1 MTAINR
7 ITDADLI
14 IFEDELTLDKYQE
27 IAGKSAIYPG
37 KGTLLGMSYCAH
49 KLAGEAGEF
58 NEHFGKAQR
67 DDNLFSLGSMRPD
80 AMPGIEGPL
89 TQVIIIRPL
98 TPERKA
104 FLIKEIGDVLWYL
117 GALCGELGITLSMAA
132 LVNLRKL
139 KDRTDRNA
147 LQGSGDNR

>member
-7 ITDADLI
+7 IDD
-14 IFEDELTLDKYQE
+14 EDIKDFMGFGSLAQYQS
-27 IAGKSAIYPG
+27 IATKSAIYPG

-67 DDNLFSLGSMRPD
+67 DDNLFSMSGSYEEIAGGQRS
-80 AMPGIEGPL
+80 
-89 TQVIIIRPL
+89 VIIIRPL
-98 TPERKA
+98 TAERKA

-117 GALCGELGITLSMAA
+117 SALCNELGISLFEAA
-132 LVNLRKL
+132 LINLRKL

-147 LQGSGDNR
+147 LQGSGDER

>member
-7 ITDADLI
+7 ITDADLM
-14 IFEDELTLDKYQE
+14 IFEDELTLDKYQD

-67 DDNLFSLGSMRPD
+67 DDNLFSMSGSYEEITGGHRS
-80 AMPGIEGPL
+80 
-89 TQVIIIRPL
+89 VIIIRPL
-98 TPERKA
+98 TAERKA

-117 GALCGELGITLSMAA
+117 GALCSELGITLSMAA

-147 LQGSGDNR
+147 LQGSGDER